1 MFKAENVVRVGF
13 VKKVFGYKGAL
24 IISLDKETTFD
35 CINVS
40 EPVFLKLHGTLVPF
54 FVSDIQG
61 EGNNPVVY
69 FENITSKEQAKSF
82 INVEC
87 YMPSGFFEKAEA
99 AYNHPIMLVGFLLK
113 DETSGMT
120 GEIINYLDNKNNPL
134 FEVRFETGD
143 VLLPCHEDMIQEIDI
158 QNKTITAA
166 YPEGLIK

>member
-1 MFKAENVVRVGF
+1 MLHAEDFVRVGF
-13 VKKVFGYKGAL
+13 VKKVFGYKGAV
-24 IISLDKETTFD
+24 IISLEKETTFD

-40 EPVFLKLHGTLVPF
+40 KAVFLKLHGTLVPF

-61 EGNNPVVY
+61 EGNNPVVS

-87 YMPSGFFEKAEA
+87 YMSAGFFEKVEA
-99 AYNHPIMLVGFLLK
+99 AYNHPDMLVGFLLK

-143 VLLPCHEDMIQEIDI
+143 VLLPCHEDMIQEIDN
-158 QNKTITAA
+158 QNKTITAV
-166 YPEGLIK
+166 YPEGLIA

>member
-1 MFKAENVVRVGF
+1 MFNADDFVRVGF

-24 IISLDKETTFD
+24 MLNLKGETTID
-35 CINVS
+35 LINVS

-61 EGNNPVVY
+61 EGNNPAVY

-87 YMPSGFFEKAEA
+87 YMPAGFFENAEIP
-99 AYNHPIMLVGFLLK
+99 YNHPDMFVGFLLK

-120 GEIINYLDNKNNPL
+120 GEIINYLDNSNNPL

-143 VLLPCHEDMIQEIDI
+143 VLLPCHGDMIHEIDI
-158 QNKTITAA
+158 QNKTITTV
-166 YPEGLIK
+166 YPEGLIS